1 MNIANK
7 ISFLFIV
14 PALALWG
21 CSKEQ
26 PGKTPQAEPHPK
38 EFLLQDI
45 SWVDPYAYMVDL
57 EHPDTVQYIA
67 DEQRYFIEQ
76 TESWDPPLKRMMTEL
91 NAQLSVERKTTPIL
105 VGDFEYH
112 SEIRKGYQ
120 YPIFYRRHRAM
131 TGDQQ
136 VVIDLNKLA
145 NGAGYYALGGFS
157 ISPDEQTVA
166 FTEDRTGD
174 GNYTLRLRQLE
185 SGVVTTITAGVEP
198 SLAWNGGAVLA
209 VEKDSSS
216 VVELYSDGQK
226 AILYQEPDPAFSLS
240 LRTARDRKTVMI
252 TADSHRATE
261 IRVLLPDGELQLIA
275 PRQDGHQYR
284 LMIDGNQRTVLSNY
298 KRAGYGIALI
308 KEGESDPGGW
318 HFHELGLPGNIIDFE
333 RFDNHLLVQIRNR
346 LRDELVL
353 LEISTGNQER
363 ILSAGAGESF
373 RLMQPNRGAEPVF
386 QFRKQ
391 SLTEPERRYQLGV
404 AEKLVIEIDA
414 DPAPRDYVG
423 DKYKAEEHW
432 MAARDGVEVPVSLV
446 YKVGAP
452 LASRPLYLTAYG
464 AYGVSLPIAFDPTR
478 LPLLNRGFVLGIV
491 HVRGGGDLGDAWHFA
506 GRQLNKKNT
515 FNDLVDVATR
525 LVETGIGHPQ
535 KLAARGASAGGT
547 VIGVVAN
554 EAPELFKVLVADVP
568 FVDVITTLL
577 DPALPLTKSDVLEWG
592 NPEIL
597 ADANYLFAFS
607 PYHQVREQAY
617 PRLLVQASR
626 NDGRVGM
633 HEALKWI
640 ARIRERSTGGALQLI
655 DIEDNSGHLGASDQY
670 LRRRKQALEYT
681 FVLRGL
687 GLKD

>member
-1 MNIANK
+1 MP
-7 ISFLFIV
+7 V
-14 PALALWG
+14 LALWG

-26 PGKTPQAEPHPK
+26 PRKTPHAEPHPK

-57 EHPDTVQYIA
+57 EHPDTVKYIA

-76 TESWDPPLKRMMTEL
+76 TESWDPPLKRMMAEL

-112 SEIRKGYQ
+112 SEIQKGHQ

-174 GNYTLRLRQLE
+174 GNYTLKLRHLE

-198 SLAWNGGAVLA
+198 NLAWNGGAVLA

-226 AILYQEPDPAFSLS
+226 ATLYQETDPAFSLS

-252 TADSHRATE
+252 TSDSHRTTE

-275 PRQDGHQYR
+275 PREDGHQYR

-298 KRAGYGIALI
+298 KQAGYGIALI
-308 KEGESDPGGW
+308 EEGESDPGDW
-318 HFHELGLPGNIIDFE
+318 HFHELGLPGSVIDFE

-353 LEISTGNQER
+353 LEISTGNQES
-363 ILSAGAGESF
+363 ILSAGVGESF
-373 RLMQPNRGAEPVF
+373 RLMQPSRGAEPVF

-423 DKYKAEEHW
+423 DKYRAEEHW

-478 LPLLNRGFVLGIV
+478 LPLLNRGFVFGIV

-547 VIGVVAN
+547 IIGVVAN

-577 DPALPLTKSDVLEWG
+577 DPALPLTESDVLEWG
-592 NPEIL
+592 DPEIL

-640 ARIRERSTGGALQLI
+640 ARIRERSTGGTLQLI